1 MFQLSNNP
9 TTVNK
14 PTLLDQARH
23 LLRTKH
29 YSKRKKKLLFNGL
42 EDIFCSIA
50 SITKKMS
57 EKEIK
62 QFLTHPAVKENVS
75 ASTENQAY

>member
-1 MFQLSNNP
+1 MFQVSNNP

-14 PTLLDQARH
+14 PTSLDQARH

-29 YSKRKKKLLFNGL
+29 HSKRKKKPMFIGV
-42 EDIFCSIA
+42 EDIFCSIT
-50 SITKKMS
+50 SITKKMG

-62 QFLTHPAVKENVS
+62 QFLTHPAIKENVS
-75 ASTENQAY
+75 ASTENQTY